1 MKPGGRLIVV
11 FGRGGQP
18 TPTFPEMGR
27 LMGELS
33 DRLILTTSGF
43 RGAPALPA
51 LARQLSGART
61 VLDGSPEIVL
71 DRRQAIRRAVLSA
84 RSEDV
89 VVIPGRGAWDEMRSD
104 PRGRPI
110 PFDDRKV
117 TLEIIR
123 ESLDSEV
130 RAAAVRKPVPRFPSR

>member
-1 MKPGGRLIVV
+1 
-11 FGRGGQP
+11 
-18 TPTFPEMGR
+18 MGR

-51 LARQLSGART
+51 LASQLSGARLA
-61 VLDGSPEIVL
+61 LDGSPEIVL
-71 DRRQAIRRAVLSA
+71 DRRRAIQRAVLSA

-89 VVIPGRGAWDEMRSD
+89 VVIPGRGAWDEMRPD
-104 PRGRPI
+104 PRGTPI
-110 PFDDRKV
+110 RFDDRKV

-123 ESLDSEV
+123 EALG
-130 RAAAVRKPVPRFPSR
+130 AAIRKPAPRRSRSPRRGSPVADRDAVTVQDTA